1 MSKVIDWKSASDPR
15 DVVHLAVQA
24 IAEGHIVAVPSDC
37 SYMLLASGL
46 HQASVAQLSQ
56 LAQTGKL
63 QAPAVMLRSPA
74 ELSDYFPDSPQAIKR
89 FAPKVWPGPIS
100 FDLEMSTE
108 LSLLS
113 QLENA
118 VLRDLQQE
126 NLKVRVS
133 IPSHPLIEQLTR
145 LLAGPL
151 VCFPVLDS
159 KGGLARHVEEIDPS
173 FFTLAVDDGVSTIAT
188 APTQVEFDKSRG
200 RVIREGALPAEYLKM
215 LSRWT
220 VLFVCTGN
228 TCRSPMA
235 QAMMNRKIEEKFS
248 KQFGARDLPI
258 YAISAGVAAYGGD
271 PASPGAQQA
280 IKKYRAN
287 LDKHQSNQLTLE
299 LVDQADLILTM
310 GSRHKHVIVS
320 QWPAA
325 SGKVQM
331 ISPDGSEIADP
342 FGGPIEIYARC
353 AEQLDQCTD
362 YWIDRLNVSDLI
374 EWS

>member
-1 MSKVIDWKSASDPR
+1 MSKVINWKSASDPR
-15 DVVHLAVQA
+15 DVVHLVVQA

-37 SYMLLASGL
+37 SYLLLSSGL

-63 QAPAVMLRSPA
+63 LAPAVILRSPA
-74 ELSDYFPDSPQAIKR
+74 ELSDYFPDAPQAINR
-89 FAPKVWPGPIS
+89 FASKVWPGPIT
-100 FDLEMSTE
+100 FDMESNTE
-108 LSLLS
+108 LSLLG
-113 QLENA
+113 QLEDSIR
-118 VLRDLQQE
+118 RDIQQE
-126 NLKVRVS
+126 NGKVRIA
-133 IPSHPLIEQLTR
+133 IPSHPLIEQLSR
-145 LLAGPL
+145 LLPGPL
-151 VCFPVLDS
+151 VAFPVLDS
-159 KGGLARHVEEIDPS
+159 KGGLARQIEDIDPS

-188 APTQVEFDKSRG
+188 APTQIDFDQSRG
-200 RVIREGALPAEYLKM
+200 RVIREGALPAEYLKI

-235 QAMMNRKIEEKFS
+235 QALMTRKIEEKFA

-258 YAISAGVAAYGGD
+258 YAMSAGVAAYGGD

-280 IKKYRAN
+280 IKKYRTQ
-287 LDKHQSNQLTLE
+287 LDKHQSCQLTLE

-310 GSRHKHVIVS
+310 GSRHKHVIIS

>member
-1 MSKVIDWKSASDPR
+1 MSKVINWKSASDPR
-15 DVVHLAVQA
+15 DVVHLVVQA

-37 SYMLLASGL
+37 SYLLLASGL

-56 LAQTGKL
+56 LTQTGKL
-63 QAPAVMLRSPA
+63 QAPAVILRSPA
-74 ELSDYFPDSPQAIKR
+74 ELSDYFPDAPQAIKR
-89 FAPKVWPGPIS
+89 FASKVWPGPIN
-100 FDLEMSTE
+100 FDMDSCTD
-108 LSLLS
+108 LSLLG
-113 QLENA
+113 QLEGSIR
-118 VLRDLQQE
+118 RDIQQE
-126 NLKVRVS
+126 NLKVRIA
-133 IPSHPLIEQLTR
+133 IPSHPLIEQLSR
-145 LLAGPL
+145 LLPGPL
-151 VCFPVLDS
+151 VCFPVLDA
-159 KGGLARHVEEIDPS
+159 KGGLARQIEDIDPS

-188 APTQVEFDKSRG
+188 APTQIDFDKSRG

-235 QAMMNRKIEEKFS
+235 QALMTRKIEEKFS
-248 KQFGARDLPI
+248 KQFGTRDLPI
-258 YAISAGVAAYGGD
+258 FAMSAGVAAYGGD

-280 IKKYRAN
+280 IKKYRSH
-287 LDKHQSNQLTLE
+287 LDKHQSCQLTLE

-310 GSRHKHVIVS
+310 GSRHKHVIIS

>member
-1 MSKVIDWKSASDPR
+1 MSKVINWKSASDPR
-15 DVVHLAVQA
+15 DVVHLVVQA

-37 SYMLLASGL
+37 SYLLLASGL

-56 LAQTGKL
+56 LTQTGKL
-63 QAPAVMLRSPA
+63 QAPAVILRSPA
-74 ELSDYFPDSPQAIKR
+74 ELSDYFPDAPQAIKR
-89 FAPKVWPGPIS
+89 LASKVWPGPIN
-100 FDLEMSTE
+100 FDMDSCTD
-108 LSLLS
+108 LSLLG
-113 QLENA
+113 QLEGSIR
-118 VLRDLQQE
+118 RDIQQE
-126 NLKVRVS
+126 NLKVRIA
-133 IPSHPLIEQLTR
+133 IPSHPLIEQLSR
-145 LLAGPL
+145 LLPGPL
-151 VCFPVLDS
+151 VCFPVLDA
-159 KGGLARHVEEIDPS
+159 KGGLARQIEDIDPS

-188 APTQVEFDKSRG
+188 APTQIDFDKSRG

-235 QAMMNRKIEEKFS
+235 QALMTRKIEEKFS
-248 KQFGARDLPI
+248 KQFGTRDLPI
-258 YAISAGVAAYGGD
+258 FAMSAGVAAYGGD

-280 IKKYRAN
+280 IKKYRSH
-287 LDKHQSNQLTLE
+287 LDKHQSCQLTLE

-310 GSRHKHVIVS
+310 GSRHKHVIIS